1 MKKMICKILSAVMI
15 LSTMMVP
22 SVSADEAVPTASTV
36 LVNGEDIKFDSYNIN
51 GNNYFKLRDLAYVLN
66 ATEKQ
71 LSVGYDEVMNTVSL
85 TSSQPYTIVGGE
97 LESLDGDVV
106 EATATNSSIL
116 KNGEEVNLQVYLIND
131 SNYFKLRDIGKLFDF
146 GIDWNGEK
154 NIISI
159 DTSKNYISEN
169 EGDKVIE
176 STYYSQY
183 QSGDKVE
190 IKGKLLSIEEYRGEN
205 GSWDNAT
212 LLGHFKDNND
222 NDWIT
227 YLNEDEY
234 GIGHKSDFEKYVGA
248 NITISGTYEGYS
260 KKFEKPFISLYT
272 MKSDSNI
279 TINGIRKV
287 EELLA
292 NGQIPIEN
300 EFDPYMGGMS
310 IEWMLKSV
318 TGLIDSIPRV
328 YWTSGI

>member
-71 LSVGYDEVMNTVSL
+71 FSVGYDEVMNTVSL

-248 NITISGTYEGYS
+248 NVTISGTYEGYS
-260 KKFEKPFISLYT
+260 KKFKNPFISLYT

>member
-15 LSTMMVP
+15 LSTMVAT
-22 SVSADEAVPTASTV
+22 SVSADEAIPTASTV
-36 LVNGEDIKFDSYNIN
+36 LVNGEDIKFDSYNID

-71 LSVGYDEVMNTVSL
+71 FSVGYDEVMNTVSL

-97 LESLDGDVV
+97 LENVDGDVV

-146 GIDWNGEK
+146 GVDWNGEK
-154 NIISI
+154 KIISI

-205 GSWDNAT
+205 GSWDNAA
-212 LLGHFKDNND
+212 LLGHFKDNDD

-227 YLNEDEY
+227 YLNKDEY
-234 GIGHKSDFEKYVGA
+234 GIGHKSDFEKYIGA
-248 NITISGTYEGYS
+248 NVTILGTYEGYS
-260 KKFEKPFISLYT
+260 KKFENPFISLYT

-279 TINGIRKV
+279 AVNGIRKV

-292 NGQIPIEN
+292 NGQPPIEN

-310 IEWMLKSV
+310 IEWMLDSV
-318 TGLIDSIPRV
+318 TELIDSIPRV

>member
-15 LSTMMVP
+15 LSTMMVT

-71 LSVGYDEVMNTVSL
+71 FSVGYDEVMNTVSL

-97 LESLDGDVV
+97 LDSVDGDVV

-212 LLGHFKDNND
+212 LLGHFKDNDD

-248 NITISGTYEGYS
+248 NVTISGTYEGYS
-260 KKFEKPFISLYT
+260 KKFKNPFISLYT

-279 TINGIRKV
+279 AINGIRKV

-310 IEWMLKSV
+310 IEWMLKNV
-318 TGLIDSIPRV
+318 KHYLEYIK
-328 YWTSGI
+328 SGYEILE

>member
-1 MKKMICKILSAVMI
+1 M
-15 LSTMMVP
+15 
-22 SVSADEAVPTASTV
+22 
-36 LVNGEDIKFDSYNIN
+36 
-51 GNNYFKLRDLAYVLN
+51 
-66 ATEKQ
+66 
-71 LSVGYDEVMNTVSL
+71 
-85 TSSQPYTIVGGE
+85 
-97 LESLDGDVV
+97 
-106 EATATNSSIL
+106 
-116 KNGEEVNLQVYLIND
+116 
-131 SNYFKLRDIGKLFDF
+131 
-146 GIDWNGEK
+146 
-154 NIISI
+154 
-159 DTSKNYISEN
+159 
-169 EGDKVIE
+169 IE

-234 GIGHKSDFEKYVGA
+234 GIGHKSDFEKYVGV
-248 NITISGTYEGYS
+248 NVTISGTYEGYS

-318 TGLIDSIPRV
+318 KHYLECIK
-328 YWTSGI
+328 SGYEILE

>member
-15 LSTMMVP
+15 LSTMVAT
-22 SVSADEAVPTASTV
+22 SVSADEAIPTASTV
-36 LVNGEDIKFDSYNIN
+36 LVNGEDIKFDSYNID

-71 LSVGYDEVMNTVSL
+71 FSVGYDEVMNTVSL

-97 LESLDGDVV
+97 LENVDGDVV

-146 GIDWNGEK
+146 GVDWNGEK
-154 NIISI
+154 KIISI

-205 GSWDNAT
+205 GSWDNAA
-212 LLGHFKDNND
+212 LLGHFKDNDD

-227 YLNEDEY
+227 YLNKDEY
-234 GIGHKSDFEKYVGA
+234 GIGHKSDFEKYIGA
-248 NITISGTYEGYS
+248 NVTILGTYEGYS
-260 KKFEKPFISLYT
+260 KKFKNPFISLYT

-279 TINGIRKV
+279 AVNGIRKV

-292 NGQIPIEN
+292 NGQPPIEN

-310 IEWMLKSV
+310 IEWMLDSV
-318 TGLIDSIPRV
+318 TELIDSIPRV